1 MYIAT
6 LYSSSSGCL
15 IKVTITPLVNS
26 IKPLALSPTVLYL
39 KTGTYTTTSTTSNIV
54 TALSS
59 NTSNASSPYTTNTT
73 INSSVGADTASN
85 LVATLQ
91 FYTSANSNVSVY
103 LNGNNITSLLST
115 SYPQQNIVQYSGN
128 VANYIYTN

>member
-1 MYIAT
+1 MNIAT

-15 IKVTITPLVNS
+15 IKVTITPNVNS
-26 IKPLALSPTVLYL
+26 IQPLTLSPTVLYL

-59 NTSNASSPYTTNTT
+59 NTSNAYSPYTTNTT
-73 INSSVGADTASN
+73 INSSVGADTAGN